1 VSTPAGPAPART
13 TGYTVE
19 LAGIP
24 GSGKS
29 RLTRWLTR
37 ELGHRGV
44 AVRLPQAPLGP
55 DVPVP
60 LRLSRKAVAAGLAG
74 VADPVGTGRVLGAIV
89 RSGQSGPVDLA
100 ARAVQ
105 WLVAQHV
112 AARAVSRSGVS
123 LLDEGVIQAL
133 WSVGLRGDVEPVL
146 AAVDTRGLAPP
157 ADLLVV
163 AHVSPELALQRL
175 TARRSQHSRTQFLT
189 TTEMSDELRRGVR
202 LLDRLA
208 DWWATGP
215 GEPHE
220 VFVVTGTEETSDDR
234 DRLLQHVLA
243 AASAG
248 SPPRA

>member
-1 VSTPAGPAPART
+1 M
-13 TGYTVE
+13 
-19 LAGIP
+19 
-24 GSGKS
+24 
-29 RLTRWLTR
+29 TRWLTR
-37 ELGHRGV
+37 ELSQHGV
-44 AVRLPQAPLGP
+44 GVRLPQAPFGP
-55 DVPVP
+55 AVPVP
-60 LRLSRKAVAAGLAG
+60 LRLGRKAVAVGLAG
-74 VADPVGTGRVLGAIV
+74 VADPRGAGRVLRAIV

-112 AARAVSRSGVS
+112 TARAVSRSGVS
-123 LLDEGVIQAL
+123 LVDEGVVQAL

-146 AAVDTRGLAPP
+146 AAVDTRRLAPP

-163 AHVSPELALQRL
+163 AHVSPELALERL
-175 TARRSQHSRTQFLT
+175 TARRSQHSRTQSLT

-202 LLDRLA
+202 LLDRLV

-215 GEPHE
+215 GGPHE
-220 VFVVTGTEETSDDR
+220 VFVVRGTEETSDDR

-248 SPPRA
+248 SHPPA